1 MTPQPRSEHGPR
13 RAYDGSGRAAAAA
26 GTRARVLDSA
36 LALFLE
42 RGYAGT
48 TIKAVAEAAGVS
60 PETIY
65 KGFGGKGGLA
75 KAVYDVAL
83 AGDDEPVPV
92 ADRPV
97 FQELQ
102 EATDPKRTLAIYAGL
117 AREIG
122 DRAGRVMGVLLDAR
136 GADDEVAALLTETD
150 AERLVGAEML
160 VALLEGLGAL
170 RPGLSPEVARDVVWT
185 FISWEVHQLLVARRG
200 WSSDDYERWLADSLA
215 AQLLRPGGP

>member
-1 MTPQPRSEHGPR
+1 MSSQPLGSAGAR

-26 GTRARVLDSA
+26 ATRRRVLDAA

-42 RGYAGT
+42 QGYAGT

-97 FQELQ
+97 FQALGDS
-102 EATDPKRTLAIYAGL
+102 TDPRRTLEIYAEL
-117 AREIG
+117 ARGIA
-122 DRAGRVMGVLLDAR
+122 DRAGPLMGVLLDAR
-136 GADDEVAALLTETD
+136 GADDEVAALFAQTD

-160 VALLEGLGAL
+160 VSLLADLGAL
-170 RPGLSPEVARDVVWT
+170 RSGLTPDVARDVVWT
-185 FISWEVHQLLVARRG
+185 FISWEVHQLLVGRRG
-200 WSSDDYERWLADSLA
+200 WTSDDYERWLADSLA
-215 AQLLRPGGP
+215 AQLLESAS

>member
-1 MTPQPRSEHGPR
+1 MSPQPDSEARGR
-13 RAYDGSGRAAAAA
+13 RAYDRSGRAAAAA
-26 GTRARVLDSA
+26 ETRRRVLDAA

-60 PETIY
+60 PETVY

-97 FQELQ
+97 FQELG
-102 EATDPKRTLAIYAGL
+102 ESTDPRRTLEIYAEL
-117 AREIG
+117 ARGIA
-122 DRAGRVMGVLLDAR
+122 DRAGPLMGVLLDAR
-136 GADDEVAALLTETD
+136 GADDEVAALFAETD
-150 AERLVGAEML
+150 AERLIGAEML

-170 RPGLSPEVARDVVWT
+170 RSDLAADAARDIVWT

-200 WSSDDYERWLADSLA
+200 WSSDDYERWLAESLA
-215 AQLLRPGGP
+215 TQLL